1 LLLWWIMKVSNQ
13 ICKSESDLSRM
24 NYESKTGWKSG
35 QWYFLTKIV
44 LTYCEK
50 NCSSDREKLNAE
62 NLQKLVRHCFSDQP
76 LFSNQKKNLSL
87 QNHFSR
93 IRFLQPDFSTQISQT
108 RFLKTAKIEDAE

>member
-1 LLLWWIMKVSNQ
+1 MAVMEQKVNFFTILPNHKLGQFLLKELTKYLGIFGYTYFILLLWWIMKVSNQ
-13 ICKSESDLSRM
+13 ICKSENDLSRM

-62 NLQKLVRHCFSDQP
+62 NLQKFCDHYR
-76 LFSNQKKNLSL
+76 
-87 QNHFSR
+87 
-93 IRFLQPDFSTQISQT
+93 
-108 RFLKTAKIEDAE
+108 E